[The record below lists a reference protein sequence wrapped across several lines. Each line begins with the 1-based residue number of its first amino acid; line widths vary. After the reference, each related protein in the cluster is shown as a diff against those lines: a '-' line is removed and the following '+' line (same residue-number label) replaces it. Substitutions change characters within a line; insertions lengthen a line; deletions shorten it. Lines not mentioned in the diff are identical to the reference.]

1 MDGDILA
8 FDDDAQQGVVEAT
21 DGQRFT
27 FQLSDWRGRGLPG
40 PHIAVRFT
48 PRGERAEQLINR
60 PEAQLKARASR
71 PHPPQDDA
79 RDAASHRHSGFAIA
93 AISVAFL
100 SMFLDGQAPLLGL
113 VAAVLGVLGLR
124 QIHRA
129 PQRYSGRLFC
139 WGAIGLALLLAVLS
153 VLVDPSMP
161 VEPSIQPP
169 H

>member
-21 DGQRFT
+21 NGQRFT

-60 PEAQLKARASR
+60 PEAQLRARASQ
-71 PHPPQDDA
+71 PHPPQDGA
-79 RDAASHRHSGFAIA
+79 GNAVPRRHSGFAIA

-100 SMFLDGQAPLLGL
+100 SMFLDGLAPLLGL
-113 VAAVLGVLGLR
+113 VAAVLAVLGLR

-153 VLVDPSMP
+153 VLVDTSVS

-169 H
+169 N